1 MPLRANSAV
10 FLRPARRSLSS
21 SVGAAM
27 RRHVLPLFLV
37 AAPPLGQ
44 QDLAARLRQALTEH
58 LAELAP
64 GAQAAVV
71 LADNTLVPFTAGV
84 ADRVTKAPMPDDGKL
99 LAGSTGKTFFAALA
113 CQLAREKK
121 LDLDRKV
128 ATWFEAADDTK
139 WFSRLPNHGDV
150 TARHLLMHRSGIM
163 RYEFDPE
170 FTKHLLAEPDRRWT
184 PQEEFA
190 FVFDKE
196 PRFAAGEGFDY
207 SDTNYVLLAVVLEK
221 ITGAPCYDEIARR
234 FLRPLHL

>member
-84 ADRVTKAPMPDDGKL
+84 ADRATKAPMPNDGKL

-113 CQLAREKK
+113 CQLVREKK
-121 LDLDRKV
+121 LDLDAKV
-128 ATWFEAADDTK
+128 ATWFPGDA
-139 WFSRLPNHGDV
+139 WFRRLPNHADI
-150 TARHLLMHRSGIM
+150 TLRHLLMHRSGIM

-170 FTKHLLAEPDRRWT
+170 FTKQLVARPDHCFT
-184 PQEEFA
+184 PLEELA

-196 PRFAAGEGFDY
+196 PRFHAGEGFDY
-207 SDTNYVLLAVVLEK
+207 SDTNYV
-221 ITGAPCYDEIARR
+221 
-234 FLRPLHL
+234 